1 MAQTRR
7 LGPLSPSLT
16 SLIVVVAGSGADVA
30 ASGVVDVVM
39 VVGVGVAAGFDV
51 VAAVVDIV
59 LMWAGSHMCVTSSGL
74 YLEMSWVLYIKDKFP

>member
-51 VAAVVDIV
+51 VAAVVDVV
-59 LMWAGSHMCVTSSGL
+59 L
-74 YLEMSWVLYIKDKFP
+74 

>member
-39 VVGVGVAAGFDV
+39 VVGVGVAA
-51 VAAVVDIV
+51 VVDVV

>member
-7 LGPLSPSLT
+7 LGPLSPSLP

-39 VVGVGVAAGFDV
+39 VVGVGVAAVVDV
-51 VAAVVDIV
+51 V
-59 LMWAGSHMCVTSSGL
+59 LM
-74 YLEMSWVLYIKDKFP
+74 